1 MNYQLF
7 EIDGAELR
15 PIKKSD
21 KLHKAMFILD
31 LDYICIRI
39 SSHIEDMKQAEIE
52 GITLYLAERETGVTH
67 FYCRELGFVG
77 EKSEGGCG
85 RECKSYAPRNG
96 KSGACKHIGYTYD
109 NTGRMFLLKLK

>member
-7 EIDGAELR
+7 KIDGAELR

-21 KLHKAMFILD
+21 KLHKAWFISNLD
-31 LDYICIRI
+31 DICIRI
-39 SSHIEDMKQAEIE
+39 SSHIEDMKQADLEE
-52 GITLYLAERETGVTH
+52 ITLYLAERETGVSH

-85 RECKSYAPRNG
+85 RECKHYAPRNG

>member
-21 KLHKAMFILD
+21 KLIKGLFFNNLD
-31 LDYICIRI
+31 EMCRPLSY
-39 SSHIEDMKQAEIE
+39 HINEMVHE
-52 GITLYLAERETGVTH
+52 GVDELTLNLAEREIGSDF
-67 FYCRELGFVG
+67 FYCRKFDVVG
-77 EKSEGGCG
+77 EKSEWGCG
-85 RECKSYAPRNG
+85 RECKHYAPRNG

>member
-7 EIDGAELR
+7 EIDGTELR

-39 SSHIEDMKQAEIE
+39 SSHIEEMKQADIDE
-52 GITLYLAERETGVTH
+52 ITLNLAERETGTTH
-67 FYCRELGFVG
+67 FYCHELGFVG

-85 RECKSYAPRNG
+85 RECKAYAPRNG